1 MCVCAIDL
9 ELMAADETLQGGDD
23 DSQSVMLVGD
33 DTGAA
38 ETWRNDV
45 EPSTSRLRPP
55 ARRNVAD
62 DDSVF
67 GELVVCELRHVTGR
81 HCQSTQ
87 TRCRAEPNAGPP
99 RPAVPL
105 ASGVTKIS
113 SVDKTHKNWLPWQ

>member
-1 MCVCAIDL
+1 
-9 ELMAADETLQGGDD
+9 MAADETLQGGDD